1 MSTTTTDT
9 TFQPATASRPTETSA
24 SRASTRLPRNT
35 KDGPP
40 CPECQ
45 CPNTIRKGKRRNHMR
60 ALQVYQC
67 RECMRRFT
75 LGDASKHKSYPLKVI
90 LDTLSTFNTGHS
102 LSETQAIIRRRFH
115 VDIPERTMSAWLT
128 EHRELAT
135 FARLRSD
142 AKAKENFDP
151 KDVIRTYTLEHR
163 QVYRFQVHQAKLGM
177 LGGNLAGLKAY
188 FDTVGPTYPHHLFT
202 DSVHRSSKFPAEFN
216 PPITRKENHATRLA
230 ALALPTSPNNRKRHE
245 TLKHFMLLNDSVT
258 VAIEIPI
265 YLTQDDIAYY
275 RSRGFD
281 LAFDADVITGH
292 IDFLQIRNGFLHIL
306 DYKPEARKEKHAH
319 VQLTIYALALARRAN
334 LRLKM
339 FKCAWFDE
347 KDYFE
352 FFPLKAVYPIRP
364 EALRH

>member
-1 MSTTTTDT
+1 MRSL
-9 TFQPATASRPTETSA
+9 QIYRCS
-24 SRASTRLPRNT
+24 
-35 KDGPP
+35 
-40 CPECQ
+40 ECL
-45 CPNTIRKGKRRNHMR
+45 HF
-60 ALQVYQC
+60 
-67 RECMRRFT
+67 FT
-75 LGDASKHKSYPLKVI
+75 LGDASKHKSYPLNVI
-90 LDTLSTFNTGHS
+90 LETLSTFNGGHS
-102 LSETQAIIRRRFH
+102 LSETQALIRRRFH
-115 VDIPERTMSAWLT
+115 MNVPERTMSAWIS

-142 AKAKENFDP
+142 AKSIADP
-151 KDVIRTYTLEHR
+151 KNAIRTYTLEHR

-202 DSVHRSSKFPAEFN
+202 DTVHRSSKFPAEFH

-230 ALALPTSPNNRKRHE
+230 ALVLPTSPNNRKRHE
-245 TLKHFMLLNDSVT
+245 TLQRFMLLNDSVT
-258 VAIEIPI
+258 VAVEIPI
-265 YLTQDDIAYY
+265 YLTRDDIAYY

-281 LAFDADVITGH
+281 LAFDTDVITGH
-292 IDFLQIRNGFLHIL
+292 IDFLQIRNGYLHIL

-334 LRLKM
+334 LPLKT

-352 FFPLKAVYPIRP
+352 FFPLKGVYSIRRD
-364 EALRH
+364 ALQQ